1 MSVMPIC
8 YDLFSTIANIFQS
21 LYLHSPILNH
31 PHIDLKLADSMSD
44 AYAFASK
51 SSLKLK
57 SAPGVEVP
65 GVKKKKKKKSKNKE
79 KDMEKALRALSG
91 ESSSREAAEEE
102 DEEDAA
108 PEADPQGKDLFRGK
122 TPVEVAWLKKK
133 REKEMDKIKKKAE
146 LNHMQKVMKF
156 NEGLNKL
163 SEHYDIPK
171 VSWTK

>member
-1 MSVMPIC
+1 
-8 YDLFSTIANIFQS
+8 
-21 LYLHSPILNH
+21 
-31 PHIDLKLADSMSD
+31 MSD

-79 KDMEKALRALSG
+79 KDMEKALRTLSG
-91 ESSSREAAEEE
+91 ESSKGGGEVE

-122 TPVEVAWLKKK
+122 TPVEIAWLKKK

>member
-1 MSVMPIC
+1 MTV
-8 YDLFSTIANIFQS
+8 
-21 LYLHSPILNH
+21 
-31 PHIDLKLADSMSD
+31 KLADSMSD

-91 ESSSREAAEEE
+91 ESSKGGGEVE

-122 TPVEVAWLKKK
+122 TPVEIAWLKKK

>member
-1 MSVMPIC
+1 
-8 YDLFSTIANIFQS
+8 
-21 LYLHSPILNH
+21 
-31 PHIDLKLADSMSD
+31 MSD

-57 SAPGVEVP
+57 AAPGVETP

-79 KDMEKALRALSG
+79 KEMEKALRALSG
-91 ESSSREAAEEE
+91 ESSSSGPANEE
-102 DEEDAA
+102 DEDEA

-122 TPVEVAWLKKK
+122 TPVEIAWLKRK
-133 REKEMDKIKKKAE
+133 REKEMEKIKKKAE

>member
-1 MSVMPIC
+1 MIVK
-8 YDLFSTIANIFQS
+8 FT
-21 LYLHSPILNH
+21 
-31 PHIDLKLADSMSD
+31 DSMSD

-79 KDMEKALRALSG
+79 KDMEKALRALAG
-91 ESSSREAAEEE
+91 ESSKGAADGEEE

-108 PEADPQGKDLFRGK
+108 PESDPQGKDLFRGK
-122 TPVEVAWLKKK
+122 TPVEIAWLKKK

>member
-1 MSVMPIC
+1 MG
-8 YDLFSTIANIFQS
+8 
-21 LYLHSPILNH
+21 
-31 PHIDLKLADSMSD
+31 

-57 SAPGVEVP
+57 ATPGVETP

-79 KDMEKALRALSG
+79 KEMEKALRALSG
-91 ESSSREAAEEE
+91 ESSSGPANDE
-102 DEEDAA
+102 DEDEDEA

-122 TPVEVAWLKKK
+122 TPVEIAWLKRK
-133 REKEMDKIKKKAE
+133 REKEMEKIKKKAE

>member
-1 MSVMPIC
+1 M
-8 YDLFSTIANIFQS
+8 
-21 LYLHSPILNH
+21 
-31 PHIDLKLADSMSD
+31 
-44 AYAFASK
+44 
-51 SSLKLK
+51 KLK

-79 KDMEKALRALSG
+79 KDMEKALRTLSG
-91 ESSSREAAEEE
+91 ESSKGGGEVE

-122 TPVEVAWLKKK
+122 TPIEIAWLKKK

>member
-1 MSVMPIC
+1 M
-8 YDLFSTIANIFQS
+8 
-21 LYLHSPILNH
+21 
-31 PHIDLKLADSMSD
+31 KLTDSMSD

-91 ESSSREAAEEE
+91 ESSSRGAGAAEEG
-102 DEEDAA
+102 DDEDAA

-122 TPVEVAWLKKK
+122 TPIEVAWLKKK

>member
-1 MSVMPIC
+1 
-8 YDLFSTIANIFQS
+8 
-21 LYLHSPILNH
+21 
-31 PHIDLKLADSMSD
+31 MSD

-79 KDMEKALRALSG
+79 KDMEKALRALAG
-91 ESSSREAAEEE
+91 ESSKGAVDGEEE

-122 TPVEVAWLKKK
+122 TPVEIAWLKKK

>member
-1 MSVMPIC
+1 MG
-8 YDLFSTIANIFQS
+8 
-21 LYLHSPILNH
+21 
-31 PHIDLKLADSMSD
+31 D

-57 SAPGVEVP
+57 SAPGVQEVAIKR
-65 GVKKKKKKKSKNKE
+65 KKKKKDKSKGNE
-79 KDMEKALRALSG
+79 MEKALRVLSG
-91 ESSSREAAEEE
+91 EK
-102 DEEDAA
+102 A
-108 PEADPQGKDLFRGK
+108 PEHVKDSRIQIHQTYRGTSEGGEAGGSETAYKEDKDLFKGK

-146 LNHMQKVMKF
+146 VSHQQKVMKF

>member
-1 MSVMPIC
+1 MG
-8 YDLFSTIANIFQS
+8 
-21 LYLHSPILNH
+21 
-31 PHIDLKLADSMSD
+31 D

-57 SAPGVEVP
+57 SAPGVQEVAI
-65 GVKKKKKKKSKNKE
+65 KKKKKKKKDKGKGKE
-79 KDMEKALRALSG
+79 MEKALRVLSG
-91 ESSSREAAEEE
+91 EE
-102 DEEDAA
+102 A
-108 PEADPQGKDLFRGK
+108 PEPTSEGEEAGGSETAYKDDKDLFKGK
-122 TPVEVAWLKKK
+122 TPVEIAWLKKK

-146 LNHMQKVMKF
+146 LKHMQKVMKF

>member
-1 MSVMPIC
+1 
-8 YDLFSTIANIFQS
+8 
-21 LYLHSPILNH
+21 
-31 PHIDLKLADSMSD
+31 MSD

-91 ESSSREAAEEE
+91 ESSKGGGEVE

-122 TPVEVAWLKKK
+122 TPVEIAWLKKK

>member
-1 MSVMPIC
+1 M
-8 YDLFSTIANIFQS
+8 
-21 LYLHSPILNH
+21 
-31 PHIDLKLADSMSD
+31 
-44 AYAFASK
+44 
-51 SSLKLK
+51 
-57 SAPGVEVP
+57 G
-65 GVKKKKKKKSKNKE
+65 
-79 KDMEKALRALSG
+79 DMEKALRALVG
-91 ESSSREAAEEE
+91 ESSKAAADGEEE

-122 TPVEVAWLKKK
+122 TPVEIAWLKKK
-133 REKEMDKIKKKAE
+133 REKEVDKIKKKAE

>member
-1 MSVMPIC
+1 M
-8 YDLFSTIANIFQS
+8 
-21 LYLHSPILNH
+21 
-31 PHIDLKLADSMSD
+31 
-44 AYAFASK
+44 
-51 SSLKLK
+51 
-57 SAPGVEVP
+57 
-65 GVKKKKKKKSKNKE
+65 KKKKKKKSKNKE

-91 ESSSREAAEEE
+91 ESSKGGGEVE

-122 TPVEVAWLKKK
+122 TPVEIAWLKKK

>member
-1 MSVMPIC
+1 
-8 YDLFSTIANIFQS
+8 
-21 LYLHSPILNH
+21 
-31 PHIDLKLADSMSD
+31 MSD

-79 KDMEKALRALSG
+79 KEMEKALRALAG
-91 ESSSREAAEEE
+91 ESSKGAAGGEEEDE

-108 PEADPQGKDLFRGK
+108 DPKADPQGKDLFRGK
-122 TPVEVAWLKKK
+122 TPVEIAWLKKK
-133 REKEMDKIKKKAE
+133 REKEMNKIKNKAE

-163 SEHYDIPK
+163 SEH
-171 VSWTK
+171 

>member
-1 MSVMPIC
+1 MN
-8 YDLFSTIANIFQS
+8 F
-21 LYLHSPILNH
+21 
-31 PHIDLKLADSMSD
+31 ADRMSD
-44 AYAFASK
+44 AYAFASS

-79 KDMEKALRALSG
+79 KELEKALRALSG
-91 ESSSREAAEEE
+91 ESSKVGVTGEDEE
-102 DEEDAA
+102 EEDAA

-122 TPVEVAWLKKK
+122 TPIEIAWLKKK
-133 REKEMDKIKKKAE
+133 REKEMEKIKKKAE

>member
-1 MSVMPIC
+1 MG
-8 YDLFSTIANIFQS
+8 
-21 LYLHSPILNH
+21 
-31 PHIDLKLADSMSD
+31 D

-57 SAPGVEVP
+57 SAPGVQEVAI
-65 GVKKKKKKKSKNKE
+65 KKKKKKKKDKGKGKE
-79 KDMEKALRALSG
+79 MEKALRVLSG
-91 ESSSREAAEEE
+91 EE
-102 DEEDAA
+102 A
-108 PEADPQGKDLFRGK
+108 PEPTSEGEEAGGSETAYKDDKDLFKGK
-122 TPVEVAWLKKK
+122 TPVEIAWLKKK